1 MIEQYAIHIL
11 WFFMSCG
18 FGTWMYYQGAMK
30 GTLAGVNAAVVFF
43 IIRGK
48 KREAENFLH
57 FVNNL
62 TGKNFKIDK

>member
-11 WFFMSCG
+11 WFFMSCV

-30 GTLAGVNAAVVFF
+30 GTLAGVNAAVIFMMVS
-43 IIRGK
+43 GK
-48 KREAENFLH
+48 KKEAEKFIQ

-62 TGKNFKIDK
+62 TGKDFKIDK